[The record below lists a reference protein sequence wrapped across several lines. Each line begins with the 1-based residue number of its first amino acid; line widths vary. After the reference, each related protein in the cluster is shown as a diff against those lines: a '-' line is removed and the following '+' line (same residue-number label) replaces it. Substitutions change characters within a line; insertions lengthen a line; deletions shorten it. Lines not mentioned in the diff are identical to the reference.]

1 MKSPKGDNKMTVEEY
16 DVMDEIQQALAKAYF
31 TLKEKQGEVS
41 EEFLAYAKDM
51 NEVFFE
57 HIKSIC

>member
-1 MKSPKGDNKMTVEEY
+1 MTVEEY

>member
-1 MKSPKGDNKMTVEEY
+1 MTLEEY

-51 NEVFFE
+51 NEVWIK
-57 HIKSIC
+57 HIEANC

>member
-1 MKSPKGDNKMTVEEY
+1 MNNPKGELKMTVEEY

-41 EEFLAYAKDM
+41 EEFIAYAKDM
-51 NEVFFE
+51 NEVWFK
-57 HIKSIC
+57 HIKEC

>member
-1 MKSPKGDNKMTVEEY
+1 MTVEEF
-16 DVMDEIQQALAKAYF
+16 DVIDDIQQALAKAYF

-41 EEFLAYAKDM
+41 EEFMDYARDM

>member
-1 MKSPKGDNKMTVEEY
+1 MSVEEY

-51 NEVFFE
+51 NEVWFK
-57 HIKSIC
+57 HIEANC

>member
-1 MKSPKGDNKMTVEEY
+1 MTVEEY
-16 DVMDEIQQALAKAYF
+16 DAMNKIQQTLAETYF

-51 NEVFFE
+51 NEVWIK
-57 HIKSIC
+57 HIKNC